1 MQEATTFK
9 PLYALTHAPIEAYFS
24 KNSDDFVVREIPL
37 YEFSGDGEHLIVEI
51 SKKDIMRPS
60 RHIFLKIQMILS
72 CARYRFMNLVATAST

>member
-9 PLYALTHAPIEAYFS
+9 PLYVLTHAPIEAYFS

-51 SKKDIMRPS
+51 SKKDKSVNSNIEQ
-60 RHIFLKIQMILS
+60 HVIKWWIWLIKLL
-72 CARYRFMNLVATAST
+72 NTKT